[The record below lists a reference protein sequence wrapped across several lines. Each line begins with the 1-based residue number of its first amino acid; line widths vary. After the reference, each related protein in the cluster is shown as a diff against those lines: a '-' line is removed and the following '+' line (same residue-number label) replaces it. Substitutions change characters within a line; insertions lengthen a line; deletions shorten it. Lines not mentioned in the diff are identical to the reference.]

1 MNLGEL
7 DLETLLTFREAKSQ
21 LGQDIFALDF
31 ADFKI
36 GGTFL
41 EIGAADGV
49 TLSNTHL
56 LEQRFGWTGVLCEP
70 ARGWRD
76 ALIKNRKSKLIF
88 DAIWNLTGATLEFNE
103 TSQREFSTINHFTE
117 SDSHSLL
124 RKNGSKYQ
132 VYTLSLTDL
141 ILNYAI
147 PNDLDYMSIDTE
159 GSEFDII
166 ESIDFKVFRPRVI
179 TIEHN
184 YTKNRERI
192 FDLLTS
198 FGYQRK
204 FEGISRWDDW
214 YTV

>member
-1 MNLGEL
+1 LNLRKL
-7 DLETLLTFREAKSQ
+7 SLETLLAFREAKSQ

-49 TLSNTHL
+49 TLSNTYL
-56 LEQRFGWTGVLCEP
+56 LEKRFGWTGVLCEP
-70 ARGWRD
+70 ARGWRE
-76 ALIKNRKSKLIF
+76 ALIKNRNSTLIF
-88 DAIWNLTGATLEFNE
+88 DAIWNMTGATLEFNE
-103 TSQREFSTINHFTE
+103 TSQREFSTINHYSE
-117 SDSHSLL
+117 SDSHSPL
-124 RKNGSKYQ
+124 RKDGSKYL
-132 VYTLSLTDL
+132 VDTLSFADLTF
-141 ILNYAI
+141 NYAI

-159 GSEFDII
+159 GSEFNII

-192 FDLLTS
+192 FNLLTS

-204 FEGISRWDDW
+204 FEAISRWDDW